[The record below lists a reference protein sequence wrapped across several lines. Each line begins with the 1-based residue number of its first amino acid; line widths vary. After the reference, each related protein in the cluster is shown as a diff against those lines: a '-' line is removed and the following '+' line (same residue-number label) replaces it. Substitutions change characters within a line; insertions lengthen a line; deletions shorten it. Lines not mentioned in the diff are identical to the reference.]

1 MEICSGHFSRSQYVH
16 KRRLRDFFRILLP
29 VTGRLV
35 RSGNGH
41 DHGEH
46 PLVPPLHRGA
56 EGGGGGEPPP
66 LPAGPHPGGAGRRR
80 PAPPTPA
87 GDAASPAGRP
97 PRGAK
102 KI

>member
-1 MEICSGHFSRSQYVH
+1 
-16 KRRLRDFFRILLP
+16 

-46 PLVPPLHRGA
+46 PLVPPLHRGP
-56 EGGGGGEPPP
+56 EGGGGEQPA

-80 PAPPTPA
+80 PAPPIPAA
-87 GDAASPAGRP
+87 GDAASAAGRP

-102 KI
+102 KIELTEEKFKNLCV